1 MKERILA
8 TALHLMNVHG
18 VKFTTADLARELGVS
33 KRAVYEHFPSKE
45 YLMAA
50 IFDSI
55 ITDFRQQISVI
66 ARTEGLDI
74 VTKLKSLMVYSPKA
88 LGPLNEKIIPDIQRF
103 LPKEWMKFEEYFQE
117 RWRMI
122 EQVINQGIENE
133 LLSPVDLA
141 VLHKMYLGTIDSLLD
156 YQFLAKNNTT
166 FKSAMTKAADIIIRG
181 LTAPGCHKRSP
192 ADVGSLS
199 VPPDK
204 TPLVFPRD

>member
-1 MKERILA
+1 MRDRILA

-33 KRAVYEHFPSKE
+33 KRAVYEYFPSKE

-55 ITDFRQQISVI
+55 IIDFRQQISGI
-66 ARTEGLDI
+66 AHSEELDI
-74 VTKLKSLMVYSPKA
+74 VAKLKSLMVFSPKA
-88 LGPLNEKIIPDIQRF
+88 SGPLNEKIITDIQRL
-103 LPKEWMKFEEYFQE
+103 LPKEWVKFEEYFKE
-117 RWRMI
+117 RWRII

-133 LLSPVDLA
+133 LLMPVDLA
-141 VLHKMYLGTIDSLLD
+141 VLRKMYLGTIDSLLD

-181 LTAPGCHKRSP
+181 LIAPGCHERSP

-199 VPPDK
+199 VPPDI

>member
-1 MKERILA
+1 MRERILA

-45 YLMAA
+45 SLMAA
-50 IFDSI
+50 IFDAI

-74 VTKLKSLMVYSPKA
+74 VAKLKSLMVYSPKA
-88 LGPLNEKIIPDIQRF
+88 LGPLNEKIIPDIQRL
-103 LPKEWMKFEEYFQE
+103 LPEEWMKFEDYFQE

-133 LLSPVDLA
+133 LLLPVDLA

-156 YQFLAKNNTT
+156 YQFLARNNTT

-199 VPPDK
+199 VPPEQ